1 MLLFLKQ
8 NIQVTEA
15 FVLIQSIYE
24 KVLAHANRCRRV
36 PTFVKKE
43 AAQSRRPV
51 IPSRHSQNGGQFEVD
66 IPEAPHIGTGVVL
79 RCLTIHNPSALT
91 R

>member
-1 MLLFLKQ
+1 MVNVSNGKAIRQLTSA
-8 NIQVTEA
+8 N
-15 FVLIQSIYE
+15 SIG
-24 KVLAHANRCRRV
+24 A
-36 PTFVKKE
+36 PKE
-43 AAQSRRPV
+43 GAWTQSRRPV
-51 IPSRHSQNGGQFEVD
+51 IRTRHSQNGGQFELD